1 MKAVIVTGSGE
12 GGEQTDV
19 KAKAGCWVQA
29 IPGYVVLGFLG
40 GFICFFFWRCTGCEF
55 EEQLMGVKMGVSRR
69 G

>member
-29 IPGYVVLGFLG
+29 IPGYLVLGFLG
-40 GFICFFFWRCTGCEF
+40 GFICFFSGGA
-55 EEQLMGVKMGVSRR
+55 QAVSLRNS
-69 G
+69 